1 MVDTEDL
8 PLNISRET
16 LQETSILRKISQTIS
31 KQILSH
37 LEKMAKDDAEK
48 YNSFWKLHGKV
59 FKLGYSD
66 FVNRDRITRCCA
78 STPPRW
84 KTPTA

>member
-1 MVDTEDL
+1 
-8 PLNISRET
+8 
-16 LQETSILRKISQTIS
+16 
-31 KQILSH
+31 
-37 LEKMAKDDAEK
+37 MAKDDAEK